1 MAAFA
6 TSAAATE
13 TETGTETQTQAA
25 CANVLVATSV
35 VEVGVDVPESSLCV
49 VDGADHFGLSQ
60 LHQVCV

>member
-13 TETGTETQTQAA
+13 TQTESQAA